1 MKNRHMLDC
10 GSETSA
16 SCQTRL
22 EKPVDLP
29 FALAVDFVL
38 TETDILEFAFGL
50 GVI

>member
-1 MKNRHMLDC
+1 MKSRHMLDC

-22 EKPVDLP
+22 RKLVDLP

-38 TETDILEFAFGL
+38 TEADILEFAFSL
-50 GVI
+50 CVI